1 MLQGLS
7 LGAEDRSESL
17 INNSTQETSFLEEL
31 FEKENTLMSS
41 CKGVSQEKVDN
52 NKSKFQREQLINE
65 GGDLFKKYLL
75 IIPIFLIVIVTII
88 LKYTNNDE

>member
-1 MLQGLS
+1 MIDLKILMK
-7 LGAEDRSESL
+7 D
-17 INNSTQETSFLEEL
+17 
-31 FEKENTLMSS
+31 EKFCLNKL
-41 CKGVSQEKVDN
+41 KIDN